1 MDSGLRDAVGT
12 VMPYWRWVLF
22 LGVAVVF
29 GSNRIW
35 PEFSIPILIVVFAV
49 TIFIYGRIVSDIVSG
64 YTPSARRIMLENWL
78 NYLIVVS
85 IVGVPQGVFRVMVAG
100 RLDSWFA
107 YVFFT
112 TILGS
117 VLSVLTIYAL
127 PIAFLKKSNL
137 GAVLAGVVYLSRNMA
152 VSGWIAGVVVIANV
166 FGTVGAIVFRVET
179 TPWSFV
185 LALSTAV
192 FGFSISYVAF
202 AGALRVLVRDGEL
215 ESSLHA

>member
-1 MDSGLRDAVGT
+1 MNSRLLGAAGT
-12 VMPYWRWVLF
+12 VMPYWRWILF
-22 LGVAVVF
+22 LGVAAVF

-35 PEFSIPILIVVFAV
+35 PEFSFPILIVVFAV

-64 YTPSARRIMLENWL
+64 YTPGARRIMLENWL
-78 NYLIVVS
+78 NYLIVVL
-85 IVGVPQGVFRVMVAG
+85 IVGVPQGVFRVLVAG
-100 RLDSWFA
+100 RLDSWLE

-192 FGFSISYVAF
+192 FGLSISYVAF
-202 AGALRVLVRDGEL
+202 AGALRVLVHDDEL